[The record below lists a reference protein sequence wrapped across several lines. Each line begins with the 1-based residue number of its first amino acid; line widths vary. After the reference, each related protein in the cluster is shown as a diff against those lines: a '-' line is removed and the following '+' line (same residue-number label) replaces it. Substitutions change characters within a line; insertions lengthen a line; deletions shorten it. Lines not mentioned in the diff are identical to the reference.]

1 MLDMDDIQCRETREK
16 SLHQA
21 GIGTCSLAWQVGFFF
36 DGIHRNINQDSDTH
50 RLSNVSRLFR
60 AYPDRDTM
68 DLDSSYLYS
77 AIYIPGLGTP
87 YEDQVADR
95 LHSVMDSQ
103 LNALSD
109 NSLDSTSSTAKEAAV
124 DALYEANKK
133 DWFDTL
139 SHNLNDL
146 FSIKTAKAVI
156 TDTAKSIGKQVTL
169 EALPSLRDNPV
180 VMEQFMTGVDA
191 RIDGAKKAFKK
202 QFSSV
207 KAKNQ
212 LPIKLIQISVFGAD
226 LGGILARR
234 FIDELLEDVCSK
246 EGDAYSYEGV
256 KIEITFAGLFDC
268 SRRSSFDSGDTMA
281 DAFSL
286 AGLLARPIAGPL
298 EWIGGPKVIDFS
310 KQLHPAVKKA
320 LHLVAAHERRVYRP
334 VVPLGTLKSE
344 WRELLLP
351 GVSEDI
357 TGGLL
362 PNEQR
367 PSAELCRVALHE
379 MYRVARKGEVPF
391 PNFNDLQEISEKVA
405 SYFVMNDNLAGKSVR
420 YYSRRYMQMAGNTTL
435 SSKAFAHHLAI
446 YVEWLGRQYAD
457 YKARLA
463 KANAEERKW
472 LKDRWGWL
480 EFVRDEARY
489 VERAATNPNG
499 YVAYAQRSN
508 ALKMAKTFLYPP
520 LRAFPEE
527 VAIFFTYFM
536 HDFVG
541 ATAFTR
547 SPSEQLKIREQ
558 SETMISSHHFFLSRG
573 IETLPFNKNINDSKV
588 AVNEHVAAYF
598 VCKKHMPVIA
608 ELTQKNKFA
617 ITFREAGDATIKAL
631 EKGAAAKGHDI
642 LEKTIKLSSIKNG
655 YPNRFGEVLRKVKQ
669 EEIVGAVGHW
679 DQHGELIGMYLCI
692 TDIQK
697 NSALFRSL
705 SNIQNKYNS
714 AIYPLNVDDLHN
726 SLTLLKS
733 EANWQRLIFTGDYDI
748 HDLITYSG
756 SGKPRSVLA
765 EKEGL
770 PRQEDRMIRD
780 KINASIARVDPF
792 RPTGKVEYNVV
803 RHGAQANYPAHMLIN
818 ENKHE
823 FVKAVAQPGPFPLA
837 GCYKG
842 DWELISSIEELD
854 IFYKK
859 TGALL
864 KSTWDSKSNRAFKDE
879 TSGTV
884 SLKRNK

>member
-1 MLDMDDIQCRETREK
+1 M
-16 SLHQA
+16 A
-21 GIGTCSLAWQVGFFF
+21 
-36 DGIHRNINQDSDTH
+36 
-50 RLSNVSRLFR
+50 
-60 AYPDRDTM
+60 
-68 DLDSSYLYS
+68 
-77 AIYIPGLGTP
+77 
-87 YEDQVADR
+87 
-95 LHSVMDSQ
+95 
-103 LNALSD
+103 
-109 NSLDSTSSTAKEAAV
+109 
-124 DALYEANKK
+124 
-133 DWFDTL
+133 TL

-169 EALPSLRDNPV
+169 EALPSLRDHPV

-207 KAKNQ
+207 KSKNQ
-212 LPIKLIQISVFGAD
+212 LPIKLIQVSVFGAD

-234 FIDELLEDVCSK
+234 FIDELLEEVCSK

-256 KIEITFAGLFDC
+256 NIEVTFAGLFDC
-268 SRRSSFDSGDTMA
+268 SRRSALDSGDTMA

-351 GVSEDI
+351 GISEDI

-379 MYRVARKGEVPF
+379 MYSVACKGEVPF
-391 PNFNDLQEISEKVA
+391 PNFKTLQEIDPLVA
-405 SYFVMNDNLAGKSVR
+405 AYFEMNDNLAGKSVR
-420 YYSRRYMQMAGNTTL
+420 YYTRRYMQMAGNTTP
-435 SSKAFAHHLAI
+435 SSKAFAHHLEI

-457 YKARLA
+457 YKARLE
-463 KANAEERKW
+463 KANAEERSW
-472 LKDRWGWL
+472 LKKRWGWL
-480 EFVRDEARY
+480 GFVRDEAKY
-489 VERAATNPNG
+489 VERAVANPNG

-508 ALKMAKTFLYPP
+508 ALKMAKIFLYPP
-520 LRAFPEE
+520 LREFPEE
-527 VAIFFTYFM
+527 VATFFSYFM
-536 HDFVG
+536 HDFVSS
-541 ATAFTR
+541 TAFTT
-547 SPSEQLKIREQ
+547 SPTEQVKIKGQ
-558 SETMISSHHFFLSRG
+558 SEAMISSHHFFLSRG
-573 IETLPFNKNINDSKV
+573 IEILPFSKNINASQV

-598 VCKKHMPVIA
+598 VCKKHMAVIS

-642 LEKTIKLSSIKNG
+642 LEKTIKQSSIKNG
-655 YPNRFGEVLRKVKQ
+655 YPNRFNEVLKKVKQ
-669 EEIVGAVGHW
+669 EEVVGAVGHW
-679 DQHGELIGMYLCI
+679 GKSGELIGVYLCT
-692 TDIQK
+692 TDIK
-697 NSALFRSL
+697 ENSALFRSL
-705 SNIQNKYNS
+705 SNVQRKYNS
-714 AIYPLNVDDLHN
+714 AIYPLNMDNLHD
-726 SLTLLKS
+726 SLMLLKS
-733 EANWQRLIFTGDYDI
+733 EANWQRLIFTGDYDM

-780 KINASIARVDPF
+780 KINASIARIDPF
-792 RPTGKVEYNVV
+792 RPAGKVEYNVV

-859 TGALL
+859 IGAII
-864 KSTWDSKSNRAFKDE
+864 KSTWDGKSNRAFKDE
-879 TSGTV
+879 TSGIV

>member
-1 MLDMDDIQCRETREK
+1 MLDMDDIQCREAREK

-21 GIGTCSLAWQVGFFF
+21 GVGTCSLAWQVGFFF

-60 AYPDRDTM
+60 AYPIQESM
-68 DLDSSYLYS
+68 DLDSSYLFS
-77 AIYIPGLGTP
+77 KLYIPGLGTP

-103 LNALSD
+103 LSALSD
-109 NSLDSTSSTAKEAAV
+109 NSLDSSSSKAKEAAV

-191 RIDGAKKAFKK
+191 RIDGAKQAFKK
-202 QFSSV
+202 QYSAV
-207 KAKNQ
+207 KSKNQ
-212 LPIKLIQISVFGAD
+212 LPIKLIQVSVFGAD

-234 FIDELLEDVCSK
+234 FIDELLEEVCSK

-310 KQLHPAVKKA
+310 KPLHPAVKKA
-320 LHLVAAHERRVYRP
+320 LHLVAANERRVYRP
-334 VVPLGTLKSE
+334 VVPLGPLKSE

-351 GVSEDI
+351 GISEDI

-379 MYRVARKGEVPF
+379 MYRVACKGEVPF
-391 PNFNDLQEISEKVA
+391 PNFNTLQEIDPLVA
-405 SYFVMNDNLAGKSVR
+405 AYFEMYDNLAGKSVR

-435 SSKAFAHHLAI
+435 SSKAFAQHLAI

-457 YKARLA
+457 YKARLE

-472 LKDRWGWL
+472 LKERWGWL

-536 HDFVG
+536 HDFVSS
-541 ATAFTR
+541 TAFIT
-547 SPSEQLKIREQ
+547 SPSEHAKVSAQ
-558 SETMISSHHFFLSRG
+558 SESMISSHHFFLSRG
-573 IETLPFNKNINDSKV
+573 IENTDVKNEEMFFGDVFSLGGDMTNFILAEQNIGVFSDTYHSAPRLNIFSHGQAVETTKPGQKTPIGSYLINNGKLLSAQQFVECAYKQGIDFSLYKHIRVLACHSGDTGDLSFASHLSKILNKPVKGFCGVVNVGRTVDPDVYYSTYRKEYVGNSDGFIKDVLSKIKVVKQNGGAFNYRPV
-588 AVNEHVAAYF
+588 YF
-598 VCKKHMPVIA
+598 GYS
-608 ELTQKNKFA
+608 ELT
-617 ITFREAGDATIKAL
+617 
-631 EKGAAAKGHDI
+631 
-642 LEKTIKLSSIKNG
+642 
-655 YPNRFGEVLRKVKQ
+655 
-669 EEIVGAVGHW
+669 
-679 DQHGELIGMYLCI
+679 
-692 TDIQK
+692 
-697 NSALFRSL
+697 
-705 SNIQNKYNS
+705 
-714 AIYPLNVDDLHN
+714 
-726 SLTLLKS
+726 
-733 EANWQRLIFTGDYDI
+733 
-748 HDLITYSG
+748 
-756 SGKPRSVLA
+756 
-765 EKEGL
+765 
-770 PRQEDRMIRD
+770 
-780 KINASIARVDPF
+780 
-792 RPTGKVEYNVV
+792 
-803 RHGAQANYPAHMLIN
+803 
-818 ENKHE
+818 
-823 FVKAVAQPGPFPLA
+823 
-837 GCYKG
+837 
-842 DWELISSIEELD
+842 
-854 IFYKK
+854 
-859 TGALL
+859 
-864 KSTWDSKSNRAFKDE
+864 
-879 TSGTV
+879 
-884 SLKRNK
+884 